1 MRSPSN
7 TSVSVATDKPK
18 LTVYVEPAVNDALQ
32 TEADKE
38 RRSKSQMAALLIE
51 EALRARGHE
60 FSSSSESQKEE

>member
-18 LTVYVEPAVNDALQ
+18 LTVYVEQPVNDALQ
-32 TEADKE
+32 QVADDE

-51 EALRARGHE
+51 EALKARGYQ
-60 FSSSSESQKEE
+60 FKSEE

>member
-18 LTVYVEPAVNDALQ
+18 LTVYVEQPVNDALQ
-32 TEADKE
+32 QVADDE

-51 EALRARGHE
+51 EALKARGYQ
-60 FSSSSESQKEE
+60 FKQTQAEE

>member
-18 LTVYVEPAVNDALQ
+18 LTVYVEQPVNDALQ
-32 TEADKE
+32 QVADDE

-51 EALRARGHE
+51 EALKARGYQ
-60 FSSSSESQKEE
+60 FKAEE